1 MENISFNVPSLGCSS
16 CAFKIQD
23 VIRSLSGVK
32 NVSIDLKSQ
41 QVHVEYNPLEV
52 QPENIRKA
60 ISRTGFDVF

>member
-1 MENISFNVPSLGCSS
+1 MENISFNVPALGCSA

-23 VIRSLSGVK
+23 AIRSLGGVQ

-41 QVHVEYNPLEV
+41 AVHVEYNPSEV